1 MYIMSNFKVGQIYA
15 PEFKKLSKKEVLENI
30 DAVAYASEER
40 NYSVQLSEE
49 QIQDREKRYTQNG
62 IEIGEIEA
70 EKKRIN
76 DEFNASIKVLK
87 GENEQLG
94 QAVKFKSEQR
104 HGKVFLVD
112 DPERQEM
119 AIFDEEG
126 VCIEVRPMTAGERQ
140 RVIKIAN

>member
-1 MYIMSNFKVGQIYA
+1 MSKFKKGQIYA
-15 PEFKKLSKKEVLENI
+15 PEFKKLSKKELFENL
-30 DAVAYASEER
+30 DAVSYASEER

-49 QIQDREKRYTQNG
+49 QIQAREKEYTKNG

-76 DEFNASIKVLK
+76 DEFNSSIKVLK
-87 GENEQLG
+87 GENAVLAES
-94 QAVKFKSEQR
+94 VKFKSEQR
-104 HGKVFLVD
+104 SGTVFLVD
-112 DPERQEM
+112 DPENEEM
-119 AIFDEEG
+119 AVFDEEG

>member
-1 MYIMSNFKVGQIYA
+1 MSKFKEGQLYA
-15 PEFKKLSKKEVLENI
+15 PEFKKLTPKEVLENI

-40 NYSVQLSEE
+40 NYSVKLSEE
-49 QIQDREKRYTQNG
+49 QIQSREKQYTKNG

-76 DEFNASIKVLK
+76 EEFNSTIKSLK
-87 GENEQLG
+87 GENSVLAES
-94 QAVKFKSEQR
+94 VKFKSEQR
-104 HGKVFLVD
+104 SGKVFLVD
-112 DPERQEM
+112 DPENQEM